1 MKQSPQNVHFE
12 GVIAAAVTPRRTQE
26 YTIDL
31 AATLELIDFL
41 GERGLTA
48 IALLGSTGE
57 FVHFVLE
64 DRARML
70 DFAVKRS
77 RLPLMVNVSH
87 STLTGAIQLGQEA
100 ADSGAAAL
108 LLMPPYYFRYSQ
120 ENIRAFYLRFAEE
133 LSRDIPVFL
142 YNIPAFTSP
151 LEPTTAIEL
160 LSTGAFA
167 GIKDS
172 SGDLAGFALLRDHK
186 QSHPFTLLAGWDAI
200 YAQVRADGAD
210 GMISGVASAIP
221 ELMVALDRA
230 VVSGNQ
236 GLTQLL
242 DAYVQEFISR
252 MGPFPAPVAI
262 KEATRLRGIKA
273 GAFAAP
279 LGPEGDRALAEF
291 GAWFRDWLEPVL
303 QQSKL

>member
-1 MKQSPQNVHFE
+1 MKKPSQTVRFE
-12 GVIAAAVTPRRTQE
+12 GVIAAAVTPRRSQE

-41 GERGLTA
+41 CERGVSA

-57 FVHFVLE
+57 FIHFVLE

-87 STLTGAIQLGQEA
+87 STLTGSIQLGQEA
-100 ADSGAAAL
+100 ADSGASAL

-151 LEPTTAIEL
+151 LEPVTSMEL
-160 LSTGAFA
+160 LSSGAFA

-172 SGDLAGFALLRDHK
+172 SGDLAAFAQLRDYK
-186 QSHPFTLLAGWDAI
+186 QSHNFTLLAGWDSI

-210 GMISGVASAIP
+210 GMISGVASAVP

-230 VVSGNQ
+230 VVSGNH
-236 GLTQLL
+236 GLTRTL
-242 DAYVQEFISR
+242 DGYVAEFLGWYSR
-252 MGPFPAPVAI
+252 FPAPVAI
-262 KEATRLRGIKA
+262 KEAARLRGIKA

-291 GAWFRDWLEPVL
+291 GAWFRDWLGPVL

>member
-1 MKQSPQNVHFE
+1 MKQTPQTVRFE

-41 GERGLTA
+41 GERGLSA

-57 FVHFVLE
+57 FVHFFQE

-87 STLTGAIQLGQEA
+87 STLAGAIQLGQEA

-142 YNIPAFTSP
+142 YNIPIFTSP
-151 LEPTTAIEL
+151 LEPRTSIEL

-172 SGDLAGFALLRDHK
+172 SGDLAGFALLREHK
-186 QSHPFTLLAGWDAI
+186 RSRDFTLLAGWDGI

-210 GMISGVASAIP
+210 GMISGVASALP

-230 VVSGNQ
+230 IVSGDQ
-236 GLTQLL
+236 ARTRLL
-242 DAYVQEFISR
+242 DAYLQEFIIR
-252 MGPFPAPVAI
+252 MGPFPAPVGI

-291 GAWFRDWLEPVL
+291 GAWFRDWLPAVL

>member
-1 MKQSPQNVHFE
+1 MKQTPQTVRFE

-41 GERGLTA
+41 AERGVSA

-57 FVHFVLE
+57 FIHFVLE

-77 RLPLMVNVSH
+77 RVPLMVNVSH

-151 LEPTTAIEL
+151 LEPQTSIEL

-172 SGDLAGFALLRDHK
+172 SGDLAAFALLRDHK
-186 QSHPFTLLAGWDAI
+186 QSHPFTLLAGWDSI

-230 VVSGNQ
+230 VVSGDQ
-236 GLTQLL
+236 GLTHTL
-242 DAYVQEFISR
+242 DGYLAEFLGWYSR
-252 MGPFPAPVAI
+252 FPTPVAI

-291 GAWFRDWLEPVL
+291 GAWFRDWIEPVL

>member
-1 MKQSPQNVHFE
+1 
-12 GVIAAAVTPRRTQE
+12 
-26 YTIDL
+26 
-31 AATLELIDFL
+31 
-41 GERGLTA
+41 
-48 IALLGSTGE
+48 
-57 FVHFVLE
+57 
-64 DRARML
+64 ML

-77 RLPLMVNVSH
+77 RLPLMVNISH

-120 ENIRAFYLRFAEE
+120 EYIRAFYLRFAEE
-133 LSRDIPVFL
+133 ISRDIPVFL

-151 LEPTTAIEL
+151 LEPGTAIEL

-172 SGDLAGFALLRDHK
+172 SGDLEAFAILRDHK
-186 QSHPFTLLAGWDAI
+186 KTHPFTLLAGWDSI

-210 GMISGVASAIP
+210 GMISGVASAVP
-221 ELMVALDRA
+221 ELMVALDYA

-236 GLTQLL
+236 GLTRTLHT
-242 DAYVQEFISR
+242 YVLEFLTWYSR
-252 MGPFPAPVAI
+252 FPAPVAI
-262 KEATRLRGIKA
+262 KEANRLRGIKA

-291 GAWFRDWLEPVL
+291 GAWFGDWLPPVL

>member
-1 MKQSPQNVHFE
+1 MKKTSKPVTFE

-41 GERGLTA
+41 SERGVSG

-77 RLPLMVNVSH
+77 RVPLIVNVSH
-87 STLTGAIQLGQEA
+87 STLTGAIQLGQDA

-151 LEPTTAIEL
+151 LEPRTAVEL

-186 QSHPFTLLAGWDAI
+186 KTRNFTLLAGWDSI

-210 GMISGVASAIP
+210 GMISGVASAVP

-236 GLTQLL
+236 ALTRTL
-242 DAYVQEFISR
+242 DAYVSEFLGWFGR
-252 MGPFPAPVAI
+252 FPAPVAI
-262 KEATRLRGIKA
+262 KEATRLRGVKA
-273 GAFAAP
+273 GAFAGP
-279 LGPEGDRALAEF
+279 LGPEGDRDLAAF
-291 GAWFRDWLEPVL
+291 GAWFREWLGPVL

>member
-1 MKQSPQNVHFE
+1 MKQPPQTTRFE
-12 GVIAAAVTPRRTQE
+12 GVIAAAITPRRSQE

-41 GERGLTA
+41 CERGVSA

-87 STLTGAIQLGQEA
+87 STLAGAIQLGQDA
-100 ADSGAAAL
+100 ADSGAAGL

-151 LEPTTAIEL
+151 LEPRTAIEL

-172 SGDLAGFALLRDHK
+172 SGDLDGFALLRDHK
-186 QSHPFTLLAGWDAI
+186 QTRDFTLLAGWDSI
-200 YAQVRADGAD
+200 YARVRADGAD
-210 GMISGVASAIP
+210 GMISGVASAMP

-230 VVSGNQ
+230 VVSGDRER
-236 GLTQLL
+236 THTL
-242 DAYVQEFISR
+242 DAYVAEFLAWYGR
-252 MGPFPAPVAI
+252 FPAPVAI
-262 KEATRLRGIKA
+262 KEANRLRGIKA

>member
-1 MKQSPQNVHFE
+1 MKQTHKTVRFA

-41 GERGLTA
+41 GERGVSA

-77 RLPLMVNVSH
+77 RLPLMVNISH
-87 STLTGAIQLGQEA
+87 STLTGAIQLGQDA
-100 ADSGAAAL
+100 ADSGAAGL

-151 LEPTTAIEL
+151 LEPRTSIDL

-172 SGDLAGFALLRDHK
+172 SGDLAAFAQLRELK
-186 QSHPFTLLAGWDAI
+186 QSRDFTLLAGWDSI
-200 YAQVRADGAD
+200 YSQARAEGAD
-210 GMISGVASAIP
+210 GMISGVASAVP

-230 VVSGNQ
+230 VTSGDQ
-236 GLTQLL
+236 ERIRTL
-242 DAYVQEFISR
+242 DSYVLKFLAWFGR
-252 MGPFPAPVAI
+252 FPAPVAI

-279 LGPEGDRALAEF
+279 LGIEGDRALAEF
-291 GAWFRDWLEPVL
+291 GAWFKDWLGPVL